1 MFVFIKKEKKKSLKN
16 FVKANCKFQRN
27 LIKHV
32 KAILHMRKSLI
43 IPIVIILISF
53 IAGAV
58 LYSYMPEKMASH
70 WNIAGEVDDYMP
82 KFWGLFLMPIISLV
96 MFFLFIFL
104 IKIDPLKKNV
114 QKFRKYYDGF
124 ITVFIAFFF
133 YLYVLT
139 IFWSL
144 KFEFNMVQFLF
155 PAFAVLFY
163 YIGILFEKSKRNW
176 FIGIRT
182 PWTLSSDAIWDKT
195 HKLGGKMFKAV
206 SFLALLGIVFPRQA
220 FFFIIPSLIFVSI
233 YLVIYSYIEYKR
245 KSRK

>member
-1 MFVFIKKEKKKSLKN
+1 MIFYIYLIN
-16 FVKANCKFQRN
+16 FNSQRN

-32 KAILHMRKSLI
+32 SLVLCMRKSLI

-53 IAGAV
+53 ITGAV

-144 KFEFNMVQFLF
+144 NFEFNMVQFLF

-206 SFLALLGIVFPRQA
+206 GFFALLGIVFPHQA
-220 FFFIIPSLIFVSI
+220 FFFLIPLLIFVSI
-233 YLVIYSYIEYKR
+233 YLVIYSYLEHKR

>member
-1 MFVFIKKEKKKSLKN
+1 MIFYIYLIN
-16 FVKANCKFQRN
+16 FNSQRN

-70 WNIAGEVDDYMP
+70 WNIAGEVDGYMP
-82 KFWGLFLMPIISLV
+82 KFWGLFLMPIISLG

-163 YIGILFEKSKRNW
+163 YIGVLVQNSKRNW

>member
-1 MFVFIKKEKKKSLKN
+1 
-16 FVKANCKFQRN
+16 
-27 LIKHV
+27 
-32 KAILHMRKSLI
+32 MRKSLI

-144 KFEFNMVQFLF
+144 NFEFNMVQFLF

-163 YIGILFEKSKRNW
+163 YIGILVEKSKRNW

-206 SFLALLGIVFPRQA
+206 GFLALLGIVFPRQA
-220 FFFIIPSLIFVSI
+220 FFFLIPSLIFVSI
-233 YLVIYSYIEYKR
+233 YLVIYSYLEYK
-245 KSRK
+245 KGK